1 MDLTKITTPFGL
13 LDAETQK
20 ALEDASHAGQPI
32 EFYNECGAWMRVLG
46 PSWVPGQVYRVKP
59 QPPKPREWWINVY
72 IDGLGCLY
80 AGQLHSTRSKAD
92 ALGNLRLE
100 CIRVREVLE

>member
-13 LDAETQK
+13 LDEQTQFS
-20 ALEDASHAGQPI
+20 LRMHEGPI
-32 EFYNECGAWMRVLG
+32 EYFSSIGMWMTCQSR
-46 PSWVPGQVYRVKP
+46 PGWSSHTAYRVKS

-72 IDGLGCLY
+72 VDKAGDLN
-80 AGQLHSTRSKAD
+80 AGQLHFTRSKAD

-100 CIRVREVLE
+100 CIHVREVLE